1 MYKPIDLDKPTGE
14 TLEQEIE
21 RLRRH
26 VWDTLESNSPADL
39 YSTVRVAGY
48 SDAAVEAVMER
59 MRKGNWF
66 IEDAREFP
74 TPHFVVAIIGT
85 DAGGYGALI
94 KHRKNG

>member
-1 MYKPIDLDKPTGE
+1 MYKPTDPDDDRHAELD
-14 TLEQEIE
+14 QEIE

-26 VWDTLESNSPADL
+26 VWDTLEGNSPSDL

-74 TPHFVVAIIGT
+74 SPHFVVAVKGT
-85 DAGGYGALI
+85 NAGGYGAYLQN
-94 KHRKNG
+94 RKAD